1 MVKPQKKFNITNWHN
16 IPWRK
21 VIKKVKDLQNQIV
34 KATLNNNMSSV
45 YKLQNQL
52 VNSFEGRALAIR
64 KIVTNSGTK
73 TPGIDN

>member
-1 MVKPQKKFNITNWHN
+1 MVKPHKKLNITNWHN

-21 VIKKVKDLQNQIV
+21 VIKKVQDLQNQIV